1 MLREMPSKTEVSSGD
16 DAPLIVKRLPRN
28 VEPTDSDA
36 SPKMR
41 NPRPTAVANTNSE
54 DETSEDLP
62 APRSES
68 SGIHKKLP
76 AIDTRNI
83 KQLPAARSLRDDM
96 MNHPL
101 LQLQAREEKDGRSV
115 IGSPN
120 SSDDADKS
128 DLSCMSQGM
137 HHSNAER
144 HEYLASLGTQPS
156 QTGFPTPLHK
166 QKLSDD
172 IWNGRELLTDRM
184 LDQLEA
190 KRLARAQLKA
200 ADPTAYAARRAKL
213 AAQRAAREAARLAKK
228 QAAKIPA
235 PANNASKLIQQ
246 LPQASPGPDSF
257 SSNRGCSPK
266 VSSPKIVSDI
276 IRVSSDLEPQIDLQM
291 PSLAAVAD
299 DVRKPKLHPIFK
311 PFCRAVASNFTLSH
325 EDQFHALVKRD
336 HSLKLPPK
344 LVENVQPPS
353 PPIAVAGSNHV
364 ALGLSLSIAPLVLF
378 PTAAGVSLKSPCPT
392 PSHLSPNLL
401 SPIGRPP
408 SLPLVRSHQS
418 PPVHQTQSSTFS
430 DKLLAKKKPDMRPS
444 PKSQACDP
452 VIAADNKLLHN
463 RLKLRRKQPLFCGG
477 LELCEKVANAAVQT
491 SPRGLLEKAST
502 AALLNVAVQTSPRG
516 TIEPHRSTAVQTS
529 PRCAVELCLDAAIQ
543 TSPRTNPE
551 KPVTAREMRS
561 AIHEMLV
568 GLGFFLE

>member
-41 NPRPTAVANTNSE
+41 NPRPTAAANANSDE
-54 DETSEDLP
+54 ETSEDLP

-68 SGIHKKLP
+68 SGIPKKLP
-76 AIDTRNI
+76 ANDTRNT
-83 KQLPAARSLRDDM
+83 KQLPAASSTRSDM
-96 MNHPL
+96 MKHPL

-115 IGSPN
+115 NGSPN
-120 SSDDADKS
+120 SSDDAGES
-128 DLSCMSQGM
+128 DISCVSQGN
-137 HHSNAER
+137 HHSDGELHR
-144 HEYLASLGTQPS
+144 YLASLGTQPS
-156 QTGFPTPLHK
+156 QTDFPTPLHK

-172 IWNGRELLTDRM
+172 IWNGRELLADRM

-200 ADPTAYAARRAKL
+200 ADPTAYAARRAEL

-228 QAAKIPA
+228 HAAKNPA
-235 PANNASKLIQQ
+235 PANNASKLVQQ
-246 LPQASPGPDSF
+246 MPQAPCPDSF
-257 SSNRGCSPK
+257 SSNRGRSPK
-266 VSSPKIVSDI
+266 VASPKIVSDVI
-276 IRVSSDLEPQIDLQM
+276 TVSSDSEPQIDLQM

-299 DVRKPKLHPIFK
+299 DVRQPKLHPIFK

-336 HSLKLPPK
+336 HSLKSPPK
-344 LVENVQPPS
+344 LVENVQPP
-353 PPIAVAGSNHV
+353 PPPVAVAGSNDV
-364 ALGLSLSIAPLVLF
+364 ALGLSFLIAPSVLF
-378 PTAAGVSLKSPCPT
+378 PTAAGVSLMSPCPT
-392 PSHLSPNLL
+392 PSHLSPNML
-401 SPIGRPP
+401 SPIGRPR

-418 PPVHQTQSSTFS
+418 PPVHQTQSATFS

-444 PKSQACDP
+444 PKSHACDP
-452 VIAADNKLLHN
+452 VIAAENKLLHN
-463 RLKLRRKQPLFCGG
+463 RLKLRRKQPLFCSGS
-477 LELCEKVANAAVQT
+477 ELCEKVADAGVQT

-516 TIEPHRSTAVQTS
+516 TIEPHLNAAVQTS
-529 PRCAVELCLDAAIQ
+529 PRCALELCLDAAIQ
-543 TSPRTNPE
+543 TSPRTDPE

>member
-1 MLREMPSKTEVSSGD
+1 MLRQCVRSNMLRQMPSNTEVSSDD
-16 DAPLIVKRLPRN
+16 DAPFRVKRLPRN
-28 VEPTDSDA
+28 VEPEDSDA

-41 NPRPTAVANTNSE
+41 NPPQTAAANANSE

-68 SGIHKKLP
+68 SGIPKKL
-76 AIDTRNI
+76 AT
-83 KQLPAARSLRDDM
+83 RSLRHDM

-101 LQLQAREEKDGRSV
+101 LQLQAQEEKDGRLV
-115 IGSPN
+115 NGSPD

-128 DLSCMSQGM
+128 DLSCVSQGM

-144 HEYLASLGTQPS
+144 REYLDSLGTQPS
-156 QTGFPTPLHK
+156 QTGFPTPLNK

-172 IWNGRELLTDRM
+172 VWNGRELLTDR
-184 LDQLEA
+184 LLHQVEA
-190 KRLARAQLKA
+190 KRLAREQLKA
-200 ADPTAYAARRAKL
+200 ADPIAYAARKAEL

-228 QAAKIPA
+228 QPAKNPA
-235 PANNASKLIQQ
+235 PAKNASKLVQQ
-246 LPQASPGPDSF
+246 LPQAPVPDSF
-257 SSNRGCSPK
+257 SSNRGRSPK
-266 VSSPKIVSDI
+266 VSSPKIVSDV
-276 IRVSSDLEPQIDLQM
+276 IRVSSDSEPQIDLQM

-299 DVRKPKLHPIFK
+299 DVRQPKFHPIFK

-325 EDQFHALVKRD
+325 ENQFHALVKRD
-336 HSLKLPPK
+336 HSLKSPPK

-353 PPIAVAGSNHV
+353 SPIAVAGSNDV
-364 ALGLSLSIAPLVLF
+364 ALGLSLLIAPLVLF
-378 PTAAGVSLKSPCPT
+378 PAAAGVSLKSPCPT

-418 PPVHQTQSSTFS
+418 PSVHQTQSATFS
-430 DKLLAKKKPDMRPS
+430 DNLLAKKKPDMRPS
-444 PKSQACDP
+444 PKFHACDP
-452 VIAADNKLLHN
+452 VIAAENKLLHN
-463 RLKLRRKQPLFCGG
+463 RLKLRRKQPLFGSG
-477 LELCEKVANAAVQT
+477 SELCEKVANAAVQT

-502 AALLNVAVQTSPRG
+502 AALLHVAVQTSPRG
-516 TIEPHRSTAVQTS
+516 TIEPHRNTAVQTS
-529 PRCAVELCLDAAIQ
+529 PRCAVELCLDASIQ
-543 TSPRTNPE
+543 TSPRTDPE